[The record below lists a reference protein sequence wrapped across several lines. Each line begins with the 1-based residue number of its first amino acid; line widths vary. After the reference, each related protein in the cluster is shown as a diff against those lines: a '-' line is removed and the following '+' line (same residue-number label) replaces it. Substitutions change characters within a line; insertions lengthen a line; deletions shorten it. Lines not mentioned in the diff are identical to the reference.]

1 MATSQYNLM
10 LNYGSTRRRFF
21 VYTDQGKQYSNIII
35 LRKMI
40 NILVIHYKTKLLYY
54 SNHFVLCI
62 FFDVISNEI
71 GVKNIRKKLR
81 SCAGSRNYDKQ
92 NTEKVLQLKD
102 VFLVY
107 L

>member
-54 SNHFVLCI
+54 SNHFVLWI
-62 FFDVISNEI
+62 FFDVLSNEI
-71 GVKNIRKKLR
+71 GAKNIRIKICAAVPVRAIMISKTQKKFY
-81 SCAGSRNYDKQ
+81 N
-92 NTEKVLQLKD
+92 
-102 VFLVY
+102 
-107 L
+107 